1 MNNDGLDDLIGIFP
15 YLNYSYYANSQNYK
29 CSKTNIAF
37 VNYATLNSLGN
48 VEFSSGTYYDLGA
61 TFELHDWT
69 LEHKG
74 YSSIDFD
81 GDGTNEILVPQ
92 TSINDDYKSIGFYFV
107 GKTMNRSAFG
117 YSLKCS
123 SEMPLCAT
131 ADFNNDGK
139 GDVVFI
145 EKGQDSGN
153 YPGEVVGLN
162 SGTSLYRASFNFNFP
177 SKPEKLFTGDY
188 NGDGLTDI
196 LVFYN
201 GGYTIFWN
209 KGYGIS
215 GSTFPIR
222 TGLPV
227 RTSATYGESGRA
239 TLTVTDYPTSCWV
252 LL

>member
-1 MNNDGLDDLIGIFP
+1 
-15 YLNYSYYANSQNYK
+15 
-29 CSKTNIAF
+29 
-37 VNYATLNSLGN
+37 
-48 VEFSSGTYYDLGA
+48 
-61 TFELHDWT
+61 
-69 LEHKG
+69 
-74 YSSIDFD
+74 
-81 GDGTNEILVPQ
+81 
-92 TSINDDYKSIGFYFV
+92 
-107 GKTMNRSAFG
+107 MNRSAFG

-215 GSTFPIR
+215 GSTFSNSYR
-222 TGLPV
+222 TTGTNVGNVWRIWTGDFNGDGLSDFLLGSSM
-227 RTSATYGESGRA
+227 TSDWYFAMNNGNGTFTKQLACSLGVYDQDFTEKDDSRFNCQVYDFDLDGKSDVVITKAMYDKKSGFLQGSWGEFNTTYSAFCHFQKGCRCSDFQLCA
-239 TLTVTDYPTSCWV
+239 W
-252 LL
+252 